1 MTYKELRALFLR
13 RFSLPKERSIREIL
27 RFFTMAEKA
36 VFYFFTTIFI
46 VSGLTLMWKVSNAY
60 LVEIPVQG
68 GTLTEGVVGNPRF
81 INPVLAIS
89 EADKN
94 LVALIYSGLV
104 RITPQGEL
112 ENDLAEEVTISD
124 DRRIYTV
131 RIHPNVRF
139 HDDTPVTAEDVI
151 FTLQKITNPA
161 IKSPRRGNWEGIAIN
176 KIDEQTVSFTL
187 KQPYAPFIHNLTV
200 GILPKHIWKNV
211 SDDEFAFSQFNTIPI
226 GSGPYKVER
235 VERNSGGIPDRYR
248 LVPFENA
255 SQKVPFIKNLI
266 FRFYSSEGS
275 LIDAYNAREVESIGS
290 ISPEKVLELQRGGS
304 RVVSSPLPRVF
315 AVFFNQNQSK
325 ILLNKEVRQA
335 LNLASPKEEIVNKIL
350 NGYATVISG
359 PMPAGIYPQTNI
371 ENETLTMEEGLETAK
386 TILANAGWQSNPET
400 GILEKKS
407 TSGTM
412 TLSFSIS
419 TGDAP
424 ELQQAASMLVSA
436 WQKLGAKIEVLI
448 FETGDLNQNVIRP
461 RNFDALLFGEMVGRD
476 RDLYPFWHSSQRTDP
491 GLNIAL
497 YANSQAD
504 KYLDNARSA
513 SDPEVMAENY
523 RAFAKALEADVPAI
537 FLYTP
542 SFLYIVPEKVKNV
555 NLDSLIVSQDRFLGI
570 ANWYIETDKVWKIFA
585 NSN

>member
-104 RITPQGEL
+104 RITPQGEI

-187 KQPYAPFIHNLTV
+187 KQPYTPFIHNLTV

-570 ANWYIETDKVWKIFA
+570 ANWYIETDKVWKIFT